1 MDVPEISDPLPTAE
15 ITYHGLKCQLYRIMG
30 PFLGR
35 KRQTSQLR
43 SLPEIHAELEAWY
56 ATIPSSLKYGADG
69 QPGPSQPTLTQMQAI
84 ALQLG
89 YDNLQI
95 VLHRQAVFPQARS
108 AAAQANRSL
117 SLQQLFHS
125 ATRTAHSSK
134 FPATDRIC
142 RSSHAAM
149 HVGMCSFSAG
159 VVLCALLAVPDNV
172 LWAREKLDAVASL
185 DAIIAILG
193 DFPGRNYRFA
203 QQSVQILRALR
214 AKVPLKLSGDAGIQE
229 YTMAGDD
236 GQQG

>member
-1 MDVPEISDPLPTAE
+1 
-15 ITYHGLKCQLYRIMG
+15 MG

-43 SLPEIHAELEAWY
+43 SRPEIHAELEAWH
-56 ATIPSSLKYGADG
+56 ATIPSSLKYRADG
-69 QPGPSQPTLTQMQAI
+69 QPDPNQPTLTQMQAI
-84 ALQLG
+84 ALHLG

-95 VLHRQAVFPQARS
+95 VLHRQAVFPKTS
-108 AAAQANRSL
+108 AAATPANRSL
-117 SLQQLFHS
+117 SLQQLFQS
-125 ATRTAHSSK
+125 ATRTARAPK

-159 VVLCALLAVPDNV
+159 VVLCALLAMPDNV

-185 DAIIAILG
+185 DAIIALLG
-193 DFPGRNYRFA
+193 DFPGRNYQFA

-214 AKVPLKLSGDAGIQE
+214 AKVPLKLSGDAGSQT
-229 YTMAGDD
+229 YALAAGA
-236 GQQG
+236 GEQGEPISWTLVATDCAGRLMSL